1 MLTSDFFILSEMCR
15 MNQHLCHHNEVKRKE
30 VNKPLSGTLTILTAL
45 TTNMARCPLRYS
57 QSLLLFRFK
66 KEKIPLNI
74 SNYR

>member
-30 VNKPLSGTLTILTAL
+30 VNKPLSGTLTTLT
-45 TTNMARCPLRYS
+45 
-57 QSLLLFRFK
+57 LLLFRFK

>member
-1 MLTSDFFILSEMCR
+1 MLTSFFILSEMCR

-30 VNKPLSGTLTILTAL
+30 VNKPLSGTLTTLTLL